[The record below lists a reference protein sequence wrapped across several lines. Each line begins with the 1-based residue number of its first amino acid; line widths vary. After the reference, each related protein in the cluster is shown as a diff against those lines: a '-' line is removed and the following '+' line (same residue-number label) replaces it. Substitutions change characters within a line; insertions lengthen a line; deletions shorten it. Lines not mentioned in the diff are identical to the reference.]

1 MREFCVCSLFG
12 SVVLIVLSSSA
23 INYEGRDSWLLNCI
37 CLLAVML
44 QLVSFFLLTVPWV
57 GLQSAVC
64 DRDIAWS
71 YLFTFFSISA

>member
-1 MREFCVCSLFG
+1 MREFCVCSVFG

-44 QLVSFFLLTVPWV
+44 QLVSFFPPHSAV
-57 GLQSAVC
+57 GWSAVC
-64 DRDIAWS
+64 S
-71 YLFTFFSISA
+71 L